1 MKRLFA
7 LALCAACLT
16 GMFTGCQ
23 KEETEP
29 QYEILKPVIYLYP
42 EQTTDVT
49 VRLDYKGKFTCTYPD
64 YPAGGWQVTARPDGT
79 LTNKADGREY
89 SYLFWEGEDD
99 TQYDLSQGF
108 VVKGSDTRAFLQE
121 KLSYLGLIPREYNE
135 FIVYWLPK
143 MEQNSYNLIAFQ
155 GKAYTD
161 AAKLTVTPAPDS
173 VLRVFM
179 TYKPLDEY
187 VKVPEQKLSRFE
199 RKGFAVVEWG
209 GCQVGARQ

>member
-23 KEETEP
+23 KEGKEP
-29 QYEILKPVIYLYP
+29 RLEIFKPVIYLYP

-64 YPAGGWQVTARPDGT
+64 YPAGGWRVTARPDGT
-79 LTNKADGREY
+79 LTNKMDGREY

-155 GKAYTD
+155 G
-161 AAKLTVTPAPDS
+161 
-173 VLRVFM
+173 
-179 TYKPLDEY
+179 
-187 VKVPEQKLSRFE
+187 
-199 RKGFAVVEWG
+199 
-209 GCQVGARQ
+209 

>member
-16 GMFTGCQ
+16 GMLTGCQ

-42 EQTTDVT
+42 EQTTAVT

-89 SYLFWEGEDD
+89 SYLF
-99 TQYDLSQGF
+99 LS
-108 VVKGSDTRAFLQE
+108 
-121 KLSYLGLIPREYNE
+121 LIHI
-135 FIVYWLPK
+135 F
-143 MEQNSYNLIAFQ
+143 
-155 GKAYTD
+155 
-161 AAKLTVTPAPDS
+161 
-173 VLRVFM
+173 
-179 TYKPLDEY
+179 
-187 VKVPEQKLSRFE
+187 
-199 RKGFAVVEWG
+199 
-209 GCQVGARQ
+209 